1 MGCRAHFQAEATHGE
16 EQDSCCGSGRRTRQ
30 GLRVPRPVAAPRGA
44 VPLRRGSEADTYH
57 QADVLDLPN
66 AHIDA
71 FPLVHGQT
79 DVDEVVLVSH
89 AADLHEGEEV
99 AVVVTAFGLQGLAKG
114 HKAARPWSA
123 TSCVGGG
130 HTGTNTQ
137 LAQGHY
143 WHRETICSP
152 PPSLKAWAESVQVWR
167 LISGLRTF
175 FLKFLIVLGHC

>member
-1 MGCRAHFQAEATHGE
+1 MKEESWGAGHIFRQKLPMEKSRTPAVDQGGE
-16 EQDSCCGSGRRTRQ
+16 PG
-30 GLRVPRPVAAPRGA
+30 AAPRGA

-99 AVVVTAFGLQGLAKG
+99 AVVVTAFGLQGLTKRAQSGKTVVSHVLRG
-114 HKAARPWSA
+114 GRP
-123 TSCVGGG
+123 
-130 HTGTNTQ
+130 
-137 LAQGHY
+137 
-143 WHRETICSP
+143 HR
-152 PPSLKAWAESVQVWR
+152 
-167 LISGLRTF
+167 
-175 FLKFLIVLGHC
+175 H